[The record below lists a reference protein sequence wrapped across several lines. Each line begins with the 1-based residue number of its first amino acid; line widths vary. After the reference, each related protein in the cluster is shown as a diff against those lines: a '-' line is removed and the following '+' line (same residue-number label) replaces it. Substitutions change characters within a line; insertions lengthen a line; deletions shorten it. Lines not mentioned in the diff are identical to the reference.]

1 MADFNEVVRQIED
14 SEKNVDKVLKAGRLE
29 RHEKEPMSLERL
41 TLILNYTVGTIAMV
55 LGFGIIYLIIYFMG
69 RQKGTENEK
78 KDFRRVIDNNCHY
91 TINHISNEKF
101 RVFKDNY
108 FIFSRLNNNC
118 SFRRRILFII

>member
-69 RQKGTENEK
+69 R
-78 KDFRRVIDNNCHY
+78 
-91 TINHISNEKF
+91 
-101 RVFKDNY
+101 
-108 FIFSRLNNNC
+108 
-118 SFRRRILFII
+118 

>member
-14 SEKNVDKVLKAGRLE
+14 SEKNVDRVLKAGRLE

-69 RQKGTENEK
+69 R
-78 KDFRRVIDNNCHY
+78 
-91 TINHISNEKF
+91 
-101 RVFKDNY
+101 
-108 FIFSRLNNNC
+108 
-118 SFRRRILFII
+118 